1 MRVFNNRR
9 DQLDLP
15 LAGDV
20 RISISGKSISENIL
34 GTTEFLTRLITTF
47 TTDEIAFIVSGPFE
61 LSMCANIPTCTN
73 YVVQSV
79 AEAVERFRD
88 KSADKKEEKAEV
100 KVENAVEEPKQEE
113 VKEEVSEPTK
123 AEETTAA
130 PKAEKKK
137 KTKSAK

>member
-34 GTTEFLTRLITTF
+34 GTAEFLTRLITTF

-88 KSADKKEEKAEV
+88 KSEDKKEEKAEV
-100 KVENAVEEPKQEE
+100 KVENAVEEPKKEEEISESIAESTEE
-113 VKEEVSEPTK
+113 V
-123 AEETTAA
+123 A
-130 PKAEKKK
+130 PKSEKKK